1 MPELIRRTL
10 CRSGDLRASRHG
22 YGLLTF
28 GAGFSQGGHLMGLIA
43 KLDWASSLNIAA
55 VCASL
60 AFIGAV
66 VAGVF

>member
-1 MPELIRRTL
+1 M
-10 CRSGDLRASRHG
+10 
-22 YGLLTF
+22 
-28 GAGFSQGGHLMGLIA
+28 MGLIA

>member
-1 MPELIRRTL
+1 M
-10 CRSGDLRASRHG
+10 S
-22 YGLLTF
+22 
-28 GAGFSQGGHLMGLIA
+28 LIA

-60 AFIGAV
+60 VFIGAI